1 MVRVP
6 ISLCPIFPIY
16 HILNCRSMEPLT
28 VASASA
34 FSGVIMNQVS
44 WAMVNRTELITRAE
58 RKLNSLRI
66 CKMQLVE
73 ALAVFLV
80 KKWRSQMMMM
90 SVRVSVVCSDI
101 GKLGLVAE
109 TGDIYVLNEYLPVK
123 RLVPWVDHEALESTV
138 LSR

>member
-1 MVRVP
+1 
-6 ISLCPIFPIY
+6 
-16 HILNCRSMEPLT
+16 
-28 VASASA
+28 
-34 FSGVIMNQVS
+34 MNQVS

-80 KKWRSQMMMM
+80 KKWRSQMMM
-90 SVRVSVVCSDI
+90 SVRVSVACSDI
-101 GKLGLVAE
+101 GKLGLAAE
-109 TGDIYVLNEYLPVK
+109 TGDIYVLDEYLPVK

-138 LSR
+138 FSQ